1 MDQWQQPPEYGL
13 VVSQADISEWWQVFE
28 DPRLNELV
36 NRGLSGNLDLDI
48 ARSRIREARAARGI
62 ETAARFPAMTAAG
75 SAAKVKEGDQP
86 TGELYATDFDAAWEI
101 DIFGRVTRR
110 IEASTADMQASIETL
125 RSVQV
130 SLVAELALNYTEVR
144 SFQNRIRVAETNID
158 AQRKTLQIVTD
169 RFDLQ
174 LANSLE
180 LEQAKSNL
188 ASSQSQLPPLKSSLQ
203 QAMNRIAVLTGEK
216 PGVLNDFFHE
226 ASPMPTAPPEIA
238 IGIPADLIRRRP
250 DIRKAERELAA
261 QSARVGIA
269 KADLY
274 PRFTFNGILQFSTTS
289 ASSLFDSMSR
299 LLTIGPA
306 FQWSIFNAGS
316 VRSNIEVQSERQNQ
330 ALIEYEQ
337 TILQALEDVE
347 SAMVAYVRELDR
359 RGSMKNMVE
368 SAKKSANLAESLY
381 KDGLRDFI
389 YVLDAQRTLFTAEDS
404 LAISSAEVT
413 ANLIRLYKALGG
425 GWNPAHRN
433 SK

>member
-1 MDQWQQPPEYGL
+1 
-13 VVSQADISEWWQVFE
+13 
-28 DPRLNELV
+28 
-36 NRGLSGNLDLDI
+36 
-48 ARSRIREARAARGI
+48 
-62 ETAARFPAMTAAG
+62 
-75 SAAKVKEGDQP
+75 
-86 TGELYATDFDAAWEI
+86 
-101 DIFGRVTRR
+101 
-110 IEASTADMQASIETL
+110 
-125 RSVQV
+125 
-130 SLVAELALNYTEVR
+130 
-144 SFQNRIRVAETNID
+144 
-158 AQRKTLQIVTD
+158 
-169 RFDLQ
+169 
-174 LANSLE
+174 LE

-188 ASSQSQLPPLKSSLQ
+188 ASSQSQLPPLKSGLQ